1 MLDFASSA
9 VAGAVLGAAAGVFF
23 KDVVLNWYQRP
34 QLNITRA
41 DSIDD
46 VPGSTIFR
54 VEVANRGRSTARECV
69 AQMIVAPLPP
79 VTIWVGGDVTP
90 AAYASGASSLAGVHA
105 YWSAPSTPWQM
116 EIHKGF
122 TQHVQVV
129 RCKSGGPMDR
139 SQFTIQTDVG
149 YDDPLIVFS
158 APGLAFL
165 MKIGADNASY
175 VETSGY
181 VRWGE
186 QGPSIELSEGVPPEL
201 TSLVPAAGARPRRP
215 V

>member
-34 QLNITRA
+34 RLHITRA

-54 VEVANRGRSTARECV
+54 VEVSNRGRSTARECV
-69 AQMIVAPLPP
+69 AQMYVAPLPP
-79 VTIWVGGDVTP
+79 ATIWVGGDVTP
-90 AAYASGASSLAGVHA
+90 AAFASGASSLAGVHA
-105 YWSAPSTPWQM
+105 YWSAPSTPWEM
-116 EIHKGF
+116 AIHKGF

-139 SQFTIQTDVG
+139 SNFTIQTDVG
-149 YDDPLIVFS
+149 YEDPLMVFS
-158 APGLAFL
+158 SPGLAFSL
-165 MKIGADNASY
+165 KVGADNASY
-175 VETSGY
+175 VATSGY

-186 QGPSIELSEGVPPEL
+186 KGPTIELTDGDIPEL
-201 TSLVPAAGARPRRP
+201 ASLVSATETRQ
-215 V
+215 

>member
-34 QLNITRA
+34 QLQITRA

-69 AQMIVAPLPP
+69 AQMSVAPLPP
-79 VTIWVGGDVTP
+79 ATIWVGGDVTP

-116 EIHKGF
+116 AIHQGF
-122 TQHVQVV
+122 TQHVQIV
-129 RCKSGGPMDR
+129 RCKSSGPMDR
-139 SQFTIQTDVG
+139 SEFTIQTDVG
-149 YDDPLIVFS
+149 YEDPLIVFS
-158 APGLAFL
+158 SPGLAFSL
-165 MKIGADNASY
+165 KIGADNASY
-175 VETSGY
+175 VAMSGY

-186 QGPSIELSEGVPPEL
+186 QGPTIELTTETLPEL
-201 TSLVPAAGARPRRP
+201 APLIPAAGASGRGPA
-215 V
+215 